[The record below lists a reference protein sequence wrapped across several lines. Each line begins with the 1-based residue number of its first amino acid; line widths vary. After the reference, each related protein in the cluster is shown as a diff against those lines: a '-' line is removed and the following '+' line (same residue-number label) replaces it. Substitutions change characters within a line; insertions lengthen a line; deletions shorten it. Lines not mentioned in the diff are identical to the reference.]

1 MTTRTRL
8 VIAVG
13 LLSQAMVVSAS
24 GQAPVWEQSYRAG
37 QTDDN
42 GQLMAGSTI
51 VHLVGHKGKLF
62 AGNSYWQDS
71 RNIWYG
77 GKDRSTGWAQVL
89 RLDKSGGRWT
99 VDLEMGPQHLRCE
112 ILKSVTFR
120 TDGGGKLLKEPVNL
134 LVACTF
140 NPKQDSVSISMFT
153 RNDATGKW
161 TRSTVFSGPKPKDA
175 DDRATRAIG
184 VQRKL
189 TPAARLVFA

>member
-37 QTDDN
+37 QSDDN
-42 GQLMAGSTI
+42 GQFMGGSTI

-62 AGNSYWQDS
+62 AGNSCWQDS
-71 RNIWYG
+71 RNVWYG

-140 NPKQDSVSISMFT
+140 NPKPDSVAISMFT
-153 RNDATGKW
+153 RDDATGKW
-161 TRSTVFSGPKPKDA
+161 TRSTVFSGPRPKVL
-175 DDRATRAIG
+175 DDRATRAIRVHHDKVTG
-184 VQRKL
+184 VDRI
-189 TPAARLVFA
+189 F